1 MKLPGIA
8 QFRLTTLNDNELIE
22 SVAEKLCQMY
32 TPPVIVPTRNIPAQ
46 PNSDFD
52 ILVSE
57 LILRFKD
64 LKEITRE

>member
-8 QFRLTTLNDNELIE
+8 LLRLTTLNDNELIE
-22 SVAEKLCQMY
+22 LVAEKLCQMY
-32 TPPVIVPTRNIPAQ
+32 TPPVSVPTRNIPAQ
-46 PNSDFD
+46 PNGDFD

-64 LKEITRE
+64 LKESYK